1 MSKTV
6 HSSAPAE
13 TKPFPWLGLITLA
26 AAVFLSIT
34 SEMLPTGL
42 LPDMSA
48 TLGVTESQI
57 GLLVTWFAFTVVITT
72 APLTHLTR
80 TLPRHGLVVAV
91 LIVFA
96 ISNVLT
102 AVAPSYELVIASRVV
117 GGMAHGLFWA
127 VVGAYAGHLVPKEQI
142 GRAVSITVAGGTLAF
157 IFGVP
162 IATAAGQI
170 LGWRLA
176 FGLLAVLMLVG
187 ATIVWKCLPPV
198 EHFSATQKRLKKATA
213 DGSTDEAVAEPAMV
227 DRGIW
232 RDPTMMAVVL
242 ICAITGLTMI
252 GHYTFYTYIA
262 PFLIDGLGVDSSM
275 VAPLLFAYGAAGA
288 VGLLLAGTVF
298 GPRPQLGLVT
308 LVSVCA
314 VSVSVL
320 AVFTTNL
327 PVAIAAF
334 VLWGVA
340 FGGIPAMLQ
349 TRLLH
354 TASPRIRDA
363 SSAFY
368 TSAFNA
374 GIGGGALLGASL
386 LDVVGLEVIPF
397 VYVGILIAALILI
410 IVSDLVMRRRRLA

>member
-6 HSSAPAE
+6 QSSAPTE
-13 TKPFPWLGLITLA
+13 IKPFPWVGLITLA
-26 AAVFLSIT
+26 AAVFLSVT

-42 LPDMSA
+42 LPDMSHD
-48 TLGVTESQI
+48 LGVTESQV

-72 APLTHLTR
+72 APMTHFTR
-80 TLPRHGLVVAV
+80 TLPRHGLVITV
-91 LIVFA
+91 LVVFA

-102 AVAPSYELVIASRVV
+102 AIAPSYEFVIASRVL
-117 GGMAHGLFWA
+117 GGVAHGLFWA

-162 IATAAGQI
+162 LATAAGQL

-187 ATIVWKCLPPV
+187 AAIVWKSLPPV
-198 EHFSATQKRLKKATA
+198 EHFAATQKRSRTA
-213 DGSTDEAVAEPAMV
+213 AQSDADASAPV

-232 RDPTMMAVVL
+232 RDPTMMAVLL
-242 ICAITGLTMI
+242 ICSITGLTMI

-262 PFLIDGLGVDSSM
+262 PFLLDGLGVSTSM
-275 VAPLLFAYGAAGA
+275 VAPLLFVYGIAGA
-288 VGLLLAGTVF
+288 VGLVIAGTLF

-308 LVSVCA
+308 LISVSA

-320 AVFTTNL
+320 AIFTANL
-327 PVAIAAF
+327 PVALVAF
-334 VLWGVA
+334 VLWGIA
-340 FGGIPAMLQ
+340 FGGLPAMMQ

-363 SSAFY
+363 ASAFY

-374 GIGGGALLGASL
+374 GIGGGALLGATL
-386 LDVVGLEVIPF
+386 LEVVGLDVIPF
-397 VYVGILIAALILI
+397 VYVGILVASLTLVV
-410 IVSDLVMRRRRLA
+410 VSDLVIRRRRLA

>member
-1 MSKTV
+1 M
-6 HSSAPAE
+6 
-13 TKPFPWLGLITLA
+13 
-26 AAVFLSIT
+26 
-34 SEMLPTGL
+34 
-42 LPDMSA
+42 
-48 TLGVTESQI
+48 
-57 GLLVTWFAFTVVITT
+57 
-72 APLTHLTR
+72 
-80 TLPRHGLVVAV
+80 

-102 AVAPSYELVIASRVV
+102 ALAPSYELVIASRVV

-162 IATAAGQI
+162 LATAAGQI
-170 LGWRLA
+170 LGWRQA
-176 FGLLAVLMLVG
+176 FALLAVLMLVG
-187 ATIVWKCLPPV
+187 AVIVWKCLPPV
-198 EHFSATQKRLKKATA
+198 EHFGAMQKRVKKARAAGAADQAAADQTA
-213 DGSTDEAVAEPAMV
+213 VDQATAEPATA

-262 PFLIDGLGVDSSM
+262 PFLIDGLGVSHSL
-275 VAPLLFAYGAAGA
+275 VAPLLFAYGVAGA

-314 VSVSVL
+314 VSVSIL

-340 FGGIPAMLQ
+340 FGGLPAMLQ

-386 LDVVGLEVIPF
+386 LDVVGLDVIPF
-397 VYVGILIAALILI
+397 VYVGILIASLTLI
-410 IVSDLVMRRRRLA
+410 IVSDLVIRRRRLA